1 MISLLSRVVNSE
13 YFISLPLETQPQA
26 SASTQ
31 QHQTYQVAPQVTLD
45 YSSCSKTLPNRAEA
59 PVSESMRH
67 VRPNYY
73 SEFRA
78 FF

>member
-13 YFISLPLETQPQA
+13 YFISLPVGTQPQA

-31 QHQTYQVAPQVTLD
+31 QHQTDPVASQITLD
-45 YSSCSKTLPNRAEA
+45 DSSCSKTLPNRAQA

-73 SEFRA
+73 SEFRT